1 MLMLNLVVSSIS
13 VAVPFTDG
21 QTSGT
26 RWVASCFSVHPDVC
40 SKHDGLLF
48 PTVKEAQAAAMVW
61 IKSPGV
67 ILAKAD
73 KDAKK
78 AEKQAENAAKRATS
92 AVSKKAE
99 KLAAETAI
107 LTAKKE
113 RLDAFAEAGTFALVG

>member
-1 MLMLNLVVSSIS
+1 MLNLVVSSIS

-48 PTVKEAQAAAMVW
+48 PTVKEAQAAALVW
-61 IKSPGV
+61 IKSPG
-67 ILAKAD
+67 IIMAKAD

-78 AEKQAENAAKRATS
+78 AEKKAESAAKRATDS
-92 AVSKKAE
+92 IAKKAAAIAE
-99 KLAAETAI
+99 KEAVLET
-107 LTAKKE
+107 KKA
-113 RLDAFAEAGTFALVG
+113 RLDEFAAKGTFALVG